1 MKKIT
6 PFLWFDTQAEEAM
19 NFYVSIFKNA
29 KVGGVSRGPDGR
41 AFSVSFELDGQE
53 FIGLNA
59 GPQFKFNEAVS
70 MFVNCEDQAEVD
82 ELWSK
87 LIADGGGE
95 SMCGWLKDKYGLS
108 WQIIPKQLGELMGD
122 PDPEKS
128 QRVMQAMLKMRKI
141 VVADLERAHKGGHG

>member
-19 NFYVSIFKNA
+19 NYYVSIFKNS
-29 KVGGVSRGPDGR
+29 KVINASPQMVQ
-41 AFSVSFELDGQE
+41 FELDGQE

-59 GPQFKFNEAVS
+59 GPQYKFNESIS

-82 ELWSK
+82 YFWNALT
-87 LIADGGGE
+87 ADGGEE
-95 SMCGWLKDKYGLS
+95 SMCSWCKDKFGLS
-108 WQIIPKQLGELMGD
+108 WQIVPKQLSELMGD

-128 QRVMQAMLKMRKI
+128 QRVMQAMLQMKKI
-141 VVADLERAHKGGHG
+141 IVADLQKAHAGK